1 MSVAPSEPQHEPTE
15 SPSPTPRPETT
26 PRLPVVELRSEEPRL
41 QVFFSAK
48 ASAAAAQAARRDEFY
63 DVRGIALTRV
73 GSDNGSPRLEARG
86 EEHPDELRER
96 LMDELRTAGELAVAG
111 GAEATEVE
119 AVLHWLADAP
129 TLEYLVHGLGLAP
142 LDYGDEPAP
151 PSPSPMPSPQFAT
164 CHHCSWLQ
172 KFFGTGHNCC

>member
-1 MSVAPSEPQHEPTE
+1 MSVAPSEPQQEPAE
-15 SPSPTPRPETT
+15 SAGPTPRPETT

-48 ASAAAAQAARRDEFY
+48 ASVAAAQAAPKDDFY
-63 DVRGIALTRV
+63 DVRGIALTLL
-73 GSDNGSPRLEARG
+73 GSDGGSARLEARG
-86 EEHPDELRER
+86 EARPDDVRER
-96 LMDELRTAGELAVAG
+96 LMDELRTAAELAVAG
-111 GAEATEVE
+111 GAEAKEVE
-119 AVLHWLADAP
+119 PVLGWLADAP

-142 LDYGDEPAP
+142 LDYGDEHA
-151 PSPSPMPSPQFAT
+151 PSPQPSPQFES

>member
-1 MSVAPSEPQHEPTE
+1 MSVAPSEPQQEPAE
-15 SPSPTPRPETT
+15 PASPTPRPETT

-41 QVFFSAK
+41 RVFFSAT
-48 ASAAAAQAARRDEFY
+48 ASAAAAQADPKDEFY

-73 GSDNGSPRLEARG
+73 GSHDGSPRLEARG

-96 LMDELRTAGELAVAG
+96 IMDELRMAGELAVAG
-111 GAEATEVE
+111 GADAKEVE
-119 AVLHWLADAP
+119 AVLRWLTDAP

-151 PSPSPMPSPQFAT
+151 QSPMPSPQFAT